1 MLAQLKNLFWHH
13 HQNNHRPKILHLSSL
28 TFLFLLI
35 IIYQIFLT
43 LFIKVKPGVLGFASS
58 ITVDEIV
65 SLTNAQRKSAGLS
78 PLQMNPLLDK
88 AAAAKAAYMFANDF
102 WAHNGPDGTTPWVFF
117 KQVGYN
123 YRYAGEN
130 LARDFSE
137 SSSVV
142 SAWMNSP
149 THKDNIL
156 SDHYDE
162 VGVAVVNGV
171 LAGEETTLVVQ
182 LFGLKSTAVASIGEA
197 SAQAQSQIS
206 GQAVEQ
212 EPLIAFSEEAKAEE
226 NFLTL
231 PKATLSQA
239 RQELNSYPL
248 LSSFYLTKS
257 LNLALILLV
266 IIVLAIDGWLVWH
279 RKTIRISGKSF
290 IHLSLFALIALL
302 ILLSENGQIL

>member
-35 IIYQIFLT
+35 IVYQIFLT
-43 LFIKVKPGVLGFASS
+43 LFIKASPGVLGFASS
-58 ITVDEIV
+58 ITVDEVV
-65 SLTNAQRKSAGLS
+65 SLTNAQRESSGLL
-78 PLQMNPLLDK
+78 PLKTNPLLDQ
-88 AAAAKAAYMFANDF
+88 AASAKAAYMFANDF

-156 SDHYDE
+156 SNHYDE
-162 VGVAVVNGV
+162 IGVAVVNGV
-171 LAGEETTLVVQ
+171 LAGQETTLVIQ
-182 LFGLKSTAVASIGEA
+182 LFGRSSSAMASIYES
-197 SAQAQSQIS
+197 SAQTQSQVS
-206 GQAVEQ
+206 GRGTEQ
-212 EPLIAFSEEAKAEE
+212 EPLIAFSE
-226 NFLTL
+226 TV
-231 PKATLSQA
+231 LSQA
-239 RQELNSYPL
+239 KGELNSYPI
-248 LSSFYLTKS
+248 LSSFSLTKS
-257 LNLALILLV
+257 LNLALVLLIV
-266 IIVLAIDGWLVWH
+266 LVLAIDGWLVWH
-279 RKTIRISGKSF
+279 RKTVRISGKSF
-290 IHLSLFALIALL
+290 VHLSLFALIALL